1 MTHLRRKPAVL
12 ARALL
17 LASVVGW
24 LLLYALVSR
33 AAPPIPPPP
42 EQRVTDR
49 VGVLSSAV
57 ETSLERRLASYEA
70 QSGHQIIVWI
80 DSSTG
85 ALPIETFAVEAFE
98 AWKLG
103 RAKLDDGLAMFVMV
117 EDRAIRI
124 EVGYGLESVVTDLE
138 AAQVIRNVMVPAIE
152 TGNWDAAVVGGVEA
166 IVDTIEGRADALPSS
181 ETPPV
186 TQPPDGSE
194 SAPQPPAPQPAWVH
208 IVKIVGLALLGL
220 AFLILLITNP
230 GLALTLLFFFLRGG
244 RGNGGG
250 DGGFSGGGGRSG
262 GGGATGRW

>member
-1 MTHLRRKPAVL
+1 MIDLRRKPAVL

-24 LLLYALVSR
+24 LLLYALVAR
-33 AAPPIPPPP
+33 AAPPIPAAP

-57 ETSLERRLASYEA
+57 ESSLERRLSSYEA

-80 DSSTG
+80 DSGTG
-85 ALPIETFAVEAFE
+85 ELPIETFAVEAFE

-166 IVDTIEGRADALPSS
+166 IVDTIEGRADALPPS

-186 TQPPDGSE
+186 TQPPDGPE
-194 SAPQPPAPQPAWVH
+194 SAPQPAWVR

-230 GLALTLLFFFLRGG
+230 GLALSLLFFFLRGG